1 MIIMQYKIN
10 KYQILIQ
17 IFMKRIDL
25 LLINT
30 SFHHIELFFFS
41 IFNDDRK
48 FGHID
53 VKDIPTSLI
62 ILYVSTYLNT
72 IFNVYAQGGR
82 DLKH

>member
-17 IFMKRIDL
+17 IFMKKISL
-25 LLINT
+25 LLINI
-30 SFHHIELFFFS
+30 SFHPIELFFS
-41 IFNDDRK
+41 IFNDARK